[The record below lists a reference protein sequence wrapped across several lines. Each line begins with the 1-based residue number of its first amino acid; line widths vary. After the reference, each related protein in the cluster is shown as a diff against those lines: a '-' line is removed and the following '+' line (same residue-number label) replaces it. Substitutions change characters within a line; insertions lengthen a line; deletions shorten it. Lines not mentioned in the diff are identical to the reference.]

1 MLKQNKIDLVL
12 LGCFLAALAVYAVI
26 FGSAFLELPL
36 NISPW
41 HQFLLLFFHFVPT
54 FFLQLL
60 MCHMTGPAWRFAL
73 PPAMFLV
80 PALVFALCTGGQLL
94 GWVLAGFCWAVPWA
108 GWSGAWPFWCAGCA
122 AGHDLPALP
131 GP

>member
-1 MLKQNKIDLVL
+1 MLKQNKADLVL
-12 LGCFLAALAVYAVI
+12 LGCFLAALAAYAVI
-26 FGSAFLELPL
+26 FGSAFLKLPL

-41 HQFLLLFFHFVPT
+41 HQFLLLFFHFIPA

-60 MCHMTGPAWRFAL
+60 ICHMGGPAWRFAL

-94 GWVLAGFCWAVPWA
+94 GWVLAGV
-108 GWSGAWPFWCAGCA
+108 WCLAPLLGCA
-122 AGHDLPALP
+122 LGWLVWGVVLLARRLRRP

>member
-80 PALVFALCTGGQLL
+80 PALVFALCTGGQWL
-94 GWVLAGFCWAVPWA
+94 GWVLTG
-108 GWSGAWPFWCAGCA
+108 FWCIAPLLGCA
-122 AGHDLPALP
+122 LGWLVWGVALLVRRLCRRA
-131 GP
+131 

>member
-12 LGCFLAALAVYAVI
+12 LGCFLAALAAYAVI

-94 GWVLAGFCWAVPWA
+94 GWVLAGF
-108 GWSGAWPFWCAGCA
+108 WCLAPLLGCA
-122 AGHDLPALP
+122 LGWLVWGVALLVRRLCRRA
-131 GP
+131 

>member
-36 NISPW
+36 DISPW

-94 GWVLAGFCWAVPWA
+94 GWVLA
-108 GWSGAWPFWCAGCA
+108 SFWCLAPLLGCA
-122 AGHDLPALP
+122 LGWLVWGVALLVRRLCRRS
-131 GP
+131 

>member
-1 MLKQNKIDLVL
+1 MMKQNKVDLVL
-12 LGCFLAALAVYAVI
+12 LGCFLLALVAYVLI

-41 HQFLLLFFHFVPT
+41 HQFLLLSFHLVPT

-60 MCHMTGPAWRFAL
+60 MCHVTGPAWRLAL

-80 PALVFALCTGGQLL
+80 PALVFALCTGGQML
-94 GWVLAGFCWAVPWA
+94 GWVLAGF
-108 GWSGAWPFWCAGCA
+108 WCIAPLLGCA
-122 AGHDLPALP
+122 LGWLVWGAVLLVRRLRRP